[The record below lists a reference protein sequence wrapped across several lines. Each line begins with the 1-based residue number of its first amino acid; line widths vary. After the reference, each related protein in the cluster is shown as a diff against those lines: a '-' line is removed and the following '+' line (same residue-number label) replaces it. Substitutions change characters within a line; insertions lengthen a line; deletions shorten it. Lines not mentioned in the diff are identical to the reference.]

1 MTSMKISEVLFGPHF
16 DENMGWQ
23 SYPVGRGYFATTSK
37 ESMIKQIM
45 YQMET
50 T

>member
-1 MTSMKISEVLFGPHF
+1 MTIMNIFEVLFGPHF

-37 ESMIKQIM
+37 KSMIKQIM
-45 YQMET
+45 HEMGT